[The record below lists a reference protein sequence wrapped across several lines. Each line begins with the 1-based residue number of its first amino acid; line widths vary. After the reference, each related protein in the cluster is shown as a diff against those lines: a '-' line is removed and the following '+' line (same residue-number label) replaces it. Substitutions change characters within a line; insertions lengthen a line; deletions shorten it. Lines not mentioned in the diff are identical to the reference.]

1 MFNLVLMIA
10 FIVIFVGI
18 FGYST
23 YKTIQLVKHP
33 QPKVIDYP
41 KEIKVLCYLLIG
53 TGLASLL
60 MFLFMSLYNSF
71 PYKAGEWVELI
82 LGSLFFGVALPSGVL
97 SFILHYYAK
106 EMPEK
111 LKKGLFYS
119 VLVSALLLIIGLWLL
134 TNSFADYLT
143 YPLVNGLSFQ
153 KGFVTPASDTS
164 PNLAFYAICILSG
177 AIIVYFVCDHRY
189 YKEYGEHGI
198 LESLL
203 FVAFPAGVIG
213 ARIGYVIGE
222 WNHGANSFAYRVSHG
237 EWWAPFAIWEGGLTV
252 ISGALI
258 GIIVGIGWFLW
269 RNKKYSIWLAVD
281 VIVPAILIAQACG
294 RWGNFFNAE
303 VHGLQ
308 SEASNWWFL
317 PKIVLNNARYSSTN
331 GWADPGKIFVPLFYI
346 ESISNLVGYFT
357 IRFLIG
363 KGLRKYI
370 ELGDLA
376 LLYIAWYGLT
386 RVIMEPLRDSAYN
399 MGNDGYWSWIWSFV
413 FVFGSVLLIVINHI
427 VRFIIRSKKGTEV
440 ILKNSLRNG
449 LVTFSSILAGGIIF
463 LVFAIIL
470 MVRGTPSETI
480 QFNDFNN
487 GLILLVIGLS
497 LVMLSITALP
507 YIIDGIKTKKM
518 KEDVDE
524 AI

>member
-1 MFNLVLMIA
+1 MANLVLMIIFIVA
-10 FIVIFVGI
+10 FIGL
-18 FGYST
+18 FGYSL
-23 YKTIQLVKHP
+23 YRVIQIIKHP

-41 KEIKVLCYLLIG
+41 NEIKFICYLLAG
-53 TGLASLL
+53 SGLASVLI
-60 MFLFMSLYNSF
+60 FVFMSLNNLF
-71 PYKAGEWVELI
+71 PLNGGEWVELI
-82 LGSLFFGVALPSGVL
+82 IGSLLFGIALPSGIN

-106 EMPEK
+106 EVPEK
-111 LKKGLFYS
+111 LKKSLFYS
-119 VLVSALLLIIGLWLL
+119 ILGSAFLLILGLWLL
-134 TNSFADYLT
+134 TNSFADYLV
-143 YPLVNGLSFQ
+143 YPLVNGISFEH
-153 KGFVTPASDTS
+153 GAVTPNSGYS

-189 YKEYGEHGI
+189 YKEYGKHGI
-198 LESLL
+198 LESLF

-222 WNHGANSFAYRVSHG
+222 WNHGVNSFAYRVSNG
-237 EWWAPFAIWEGGLTV
+237 EWWAPLAIWEGGLTV

-308 SEASNWWFL
+308 SDASNWWFL

-331 GWADPGKIFVPLFYI
+331 GWAESGKIFVPLFYI

-357 IRFLIG
+357 IRFLVG
-363 KGLRKYI
+363 KGMRKYI

-376 LLYIAWYGLT
+376 LLYISWYGLT
-386 RVIMEPLRDSAYN
+386 RVIMEPLRDTAYN

-413 FVFGSVLLIVINHI
+413 FVFASVFLIVINHI
-427 VRFIIRSKKGTEV
+427 VRYIIRVKKGTEV
-440 ILKNSLRNG
+440 TLKDSLRNG
-449 LVTFSSILAGGIIF
+449 IIAFSVFFISSVIFIIF
-463 LVFAIIL
+463 ATLL
-470 MVRGTPSETI
+470 MMKGSPSETI
-480 QFNDFNN
+480 MFNNFNN
-487 GLILLVIGLS
+487 GLILLMVGLS
-497 LVMLSITALP
+497 LFMLCFTCLP
-507 YIIDGIKTKKM
+507 YIINGVKHKKM
-518 KEDVDE
+518 REVKSEE
-524 AI
+524 L

>member
-1 MFNLVLMIA
+1 MTNLILMIVA
-10 FIVIFVGI
+10 IVAFVGL
-18 FGYST
+18 FGYSI
-23 YKTIQLVKHP
+23 YRAVQLVRHP

-41 KEIKVLCYLLIG
+41 KEVKTLSYLLAG
-53 TGLASLL
+53 TGLASILI
-60 MFLFMSLYNSF
+60 FLFMSLYNSF
-71 PYKAGEWVELI
+71 PYKGGEWVELI
-82 LGSLFFGVALPSGVL
+82 FGSLLFGVALPGGVL

-106 EMPEK
+106 EVPEK

-119 VLVSALLLIIGLWLL
+119 VLGSALLLIIGLWLL
-134 TNSFADYLT
+134 TNSFADYLV
-143 YPLVNGLSFQ
+143 YPLVNGLSFEH
-153 KGFVTPASDTS
+153 GFVNPSSGYS
-164 PNLAFYAICILSG
+164 PNIAFYAICILSG

-189 YKEYGEHGI
+189 YKEYGKHGI

-203 FVAFPAGVIG
+203 FVAFPAGIIG

-308 SEASNWWFL
+308 SDASNWWFL

-331 GWADPGKIFVPLFYI
+331 GWAETGKIFVPLFYI

-376 LLYIAWYGLT
+376 LLYITWYGLT
-386 RVIMEPLRDSAYN
+386 RVIMEPLRDTAYN
-399 MGNDGYWSWIWSFV
+399 MGNNGYWSWIWSFV
-413 FVFGSVLLIVINHI
+413 FVAASVLLIVVNHI
-427 VRFIIRSKKGTEV
+427 VRFIIRSKKGTE
-440 ILKNSLRNG
+440 ITLKNSLRNG
-449 LVTFSSILAGGIIF
+449 IMTMSGFFLGGALFMI
-463 LVFAIIL
+463 FAIVL

-497 LVMLSITALP
+497 LLMLCLTALP
-507 YIIDGIKTKKM
+507 YIIDGIKAKKTK
-518 KEDVDE
+518 EEVNE
-524 AI
+524 AL